1 MTNEVNTCCYSN
13 KILTAGGSK
22 VVYLIHEL
30 PQVSTNKIWVDPNKH
45 NINKA
50 SHHRELCIDSTLL
63 FMLSLI
69 ITNFFSFCKKLW
81 SRQIMVHLPHE
92 GSFGSTSYTVLTT
105 YSDSLRNLTLMHYNS
120 IRVLR
125 SYNASG
131 FFCASVSGVY
141 CYS

>member
-69 ITNFFSFCKKLW
+69 ITNFFLSARNYGQDKSW
-81 SRQIMVHLPHE
+81 
-92 GSFGSTSYTVLTT
+92 YTYPMKEALIQQATRFSPLTVT
-105 YSDSLRNLTLMHYNS
+105 P
-120 IRVLR
+120 
-125 SYNASG
+125 
-131 FFCASVSGVY
+131 
-141 CYS
+141 